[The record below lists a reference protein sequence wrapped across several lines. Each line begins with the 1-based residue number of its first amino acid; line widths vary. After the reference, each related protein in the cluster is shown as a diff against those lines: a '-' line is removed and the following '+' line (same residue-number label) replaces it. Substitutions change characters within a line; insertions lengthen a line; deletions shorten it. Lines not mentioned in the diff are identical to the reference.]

1 MWGCWILGLLSLAIM
16 VVDWGGGCSIGSTSA
31 AIITL
36 FNDCYGPHMLVTVMA
51 QPNNNSEI
59 LYEGTPPIG
68 DLMDVDIYDA
78 QSVIGCFSI
87 PTDQLEINIVLEG
100 GAHVLT
106 QDYLVLKGH
115 HHRVGI
121 IGYLTDNEGTIQ
133 SALFQL

>member
-1 MWGCWILGLLSLAIM
+1 
-16 VVDWGGGCSIGSTSA
+16 
-31 AIITL
+31 
-36 FNDCYGPHMLVTVMA
+36 MLVTVMT
-51 QPNNNSEI
+51 QPDNNSEI

-68 DLMDVDIYDA
+68 DLMDVDIHDA

-106 QDYLVLKGH
+106 QDYLVLKGR